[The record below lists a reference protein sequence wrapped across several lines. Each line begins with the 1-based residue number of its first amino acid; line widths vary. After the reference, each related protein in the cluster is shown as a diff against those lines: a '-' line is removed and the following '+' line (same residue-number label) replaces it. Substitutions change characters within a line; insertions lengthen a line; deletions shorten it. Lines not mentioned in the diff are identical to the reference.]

1 MPAAVTVRGSGPHPT
16 CPGRGTPDHRP
27 PAGEA
32 RPPLSAPDSC
42 SFEVGV
48 AAKCP
53 ASWAWR
59 TGRSERRAHLSLPE
73 TPAWRL
79 RHPRTNTQGCHPPPR
94 SSGPG
99 QPSAS
104 MQQQLELRVPVPEAP
119 GPTDIGLRQGQ
130 SPRPASRPGVP
141 GSGWD
146 SPHFPLAAR
155 PTLGTVPHCSLT
167 QDSPAPQGAGP
178 GGEQMRPLAPWL
190 VRQGWW
196 LVFAGQLNPPT
207 GLSTGSGK
215 RRLGLRTGPRDASL
229 GGSCVHPTS
238 GPSCAPAPD
247 RTGGPREGGFGQV
260 RVMVGKSRAELPWPD
275 VWAPPPQGWACRQGR
290 APCCYSPRLPP
301 GRWPRT
307 PKGSSSIL
315 SAASCSSSHDRE
327 IAPRVKS
334 VSGADSNPR
343 RHPEAGCVLLSVI
356 CTSGPWELPPLE
368 F

>member
-1 MPAAVTVRGSGPHPT
+1 MPAAVTERGSGPHPT

-59 TGRSERRAHLSLPE
+59 TGRSERRAHLGLPE

-104 MQQQLELRVPVPEAP
+104 MQQQLELRVRVPEAP

-178 GGEQMRPLAPWL
+178 GGVQMRPLAPWL

-260 RVMVGKSRAELPWPD
+260 RVMVGKSRAELAWPD

-290 APCCYSPRLPP
+290 APCCYSPRLPL

-307 PKGSSSIL
+307 RKGSSSIL